1 MTICHT
7 ICDTC
12 DYAAPRFRCPRHPL
26 MTGVV
31 KELHQSMLGGQ
42 SWGNIICD
50 EEDEALEKMSG
61 AEKAALEAKKAA
73 EEVVWKKDIVTYE
86 VNKRKMLY
94 TNTDGLAK
102 RKFNRM
108 CKKERYEG
116 GCYLHNEKHGSCSF
130 IHKNER
136 SRYET
141 IFAGFSMRMVDDAAY
156 FALLAKTDKATG
168 DLKWKMDKDC
178 DAMEQ
183 SLKREARC
191 IFVTG
196 VDAMGE
202 LTFTKNNPEHSDSR
216 SSHSGN
222 SQPNSARSYQK
233 QAQTQPQMQHV
244 SWQQKKTD
252 NSAW

>member
-1 MTICHT
+1 MTISHT

-50 EEDEALEKMSG
+50 EEDEALDMMSS
-61 AEKAALEAKKAA
+61 AEKTALEAKKAA
-73 EEVVWKKDIVTYE
+73 EEVERKKYLVKYE

-130 IHKNER
+130 IHKDER
-136 SRYET
+136 SRYEA
-141 IFAGFSMRMVDDAAY
+141 IFAGFNMRMVDDAAY
-156 FALLAKTDKATG
+156 FALLVKADKATG
-168 DLKWKMDKDC
+168 DLKWKMDKEC

-183 SLKREARC
+183 VLKREARC

-196 VDAMGE
+196 VDATGN
-202 LTFTKNNPEHSDSR
+202 LTFVKTNPEYSDTR
-216 SSHSGN
+216 SAQSN
-222 SQPNSARSYQK
+222 SQPNSSRSNS
-233 QAQTQPQMQHV
+233 PQMQQQQQQHV
-244 SWQQKKTD
+244 GWQQKKTD